1 MENTSEVKK
10 VKKKADKAAEAVKG
24 AAKHPQKKKKITCIT
39 IFVLGMI
46 VLVVGTVFMVLNVL
60 KGNAVA
66 DGEYLVAAGDWMLTD
81 CGNENCDKV
90 VWDFTEIGKGV
101 LTTDGGERK
110 YNFEWAIEDGKLLIQ
125 TDWLYELND
134 EYEYSLDQSNG
145 VLTVFDKDVEEDAE
159 AEYRFVAQP

>member
-101 LTTDGGERK
+101 LTTDGG
-110 YNFEWAIEDGKLLIQ
+110 
-125 TDWLYELND
+125 
-134 EYEYSLDQSNG
+134 
-145 VLTVFDKDVEEDAE
+145 
-159 AEYRFVAQP
+159 